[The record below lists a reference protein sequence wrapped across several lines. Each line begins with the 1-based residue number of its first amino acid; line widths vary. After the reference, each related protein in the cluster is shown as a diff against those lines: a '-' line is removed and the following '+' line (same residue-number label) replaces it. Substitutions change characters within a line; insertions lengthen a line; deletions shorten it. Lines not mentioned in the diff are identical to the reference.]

1 MTQETTTFTKIINE
15 IIYTKTIQTTFN
27 DGKEIRYEVTYTP
40 SIKFGLELNG
50 WNKINK
56 KFNIIK

>member
-1 MTQETTTFTKIINE
+1 MTQETITYIKIINE
-15 IIYTKTIQTTFN
+15 ITYTKIVQTTFN
-27 DGKEIRYEVTYTP
+27 SGKQIRYEVTYTP
-40 SIKFGLELNG
+40 SIKFGLEVNG

>member
-1 MTQETTTFTKIINE
+1 MKLFIL
-15 IIYTKTIQTTFN
+15 KTIQTTFN